1 MFNFTVTV
9 QERTDGSIYTDSID
23 IQADVDNATP
33 AERRVASA
41 IKQAVAMARVA
52 RTRPTKK
59 PGEAVS
65 YADVVAVFSDL
76 EWVLGFARQCVGG
89 PSIANE

>member
-23 IQADVDNATP
+23 IQAAVDNATP

-41 IKQAVAMARVA
+41 IKQAVAMARKSSLA
-52 RTRPTKK
+52 TTMPQSRRSTTRP
-59 PGEAVS
+59 
-65 YADVVAVFSDL
+65 
-76 EWVLGFARQCVGG
+76 R
-89 PSIANE
+89 N

>member
-1 MFNFTVTV
+1 MFNFTVSV
-9 QERTDGSIYTDSID
+9 QEKPDGSISTQSID
-23 IQADVDNATP
+23 IRSTIDNSTP
-33 AERRVASA
+33 NERRVASA

-65 YADVVAVFSDL
+65 YADVAAVFSDL
-76 EWVLGFARQCVGG
+76 EWALGFARQCVGG